1 MNVSQKYKEAHG
13 FTKEKIADTMLALY
27 ARIDARSAEIE
38 SKLAE
43 KGIKLHCHAGCHSC
57 CLDHL
62 TVTQS
67 EAAVIRKLFPNIG
80 KEKPHAAGACAFL
93 DEKGLCRIYAARPYI
108 CRTHGLP
115 MRTEVSYWEAV
126 EMGVIEES
134 PDADTEESFE
144 LRDICELSEDAV
156 DVENLADECCWSSDV
171 AESQL
176 GMIELCTF
184 GEGKRI
190 PMRSF
195 FECCKS

>member
-1 MNVSQKYKEAHG
+1 MNVSQKYKEEHG
-13 FTKEKIADTMLALY
+13 FTPEKIADTMLALY

-38 SKLAE
+38 AKLAE
-43 KGIKLHCHAGCHSC
+43 KGIKLHCHAGCHHC
-57 CLDHL
+57 CLDLL

-93 DEKGLCRIYAARPYI
+93 DDNGLCRIYAARPYI

-115 MRTEVSYWEAV
+115 MRTVASYWEAV

-144 LRDICELSEDAV
+144 LRDICEFSEDAV
-156 DVENLADECCWSSDV
+156 DVENLEDACCWTSDV

-184 GEGKRI
+184 GEEKRI

-195 FECCKS
+195 FE